1 MVSKGVIPINNI
13 GERVNLVRQHLGI
26 AQAEFGAR
34 IKLSQNYIWMIEAGK
49 RIPSDR
55 TISDICREFGVDEVW
70 LRHGEGEMFRP
81 RSRKDAISAYM
92 GQLLGNQR
100 SEFEEDIIEFMANTR
115 PEFWDMLIEELR
127 PLAKRIA
134 EKKPPD
140 TE

>member
-1 MVSKGVIPINNI
+1 MSTINERLGKVVSASGLSKTAFAKRINVTQQYVSKMVVEG
-13 GERVNLVRQHLGI
+13 
-26 AQAEFGAR
+26 
-34 IKLSQNYIWMIEAGK
+34 M
-49 RIPSDR
+49 PSDR

-115 PEFWDMLIEELR
+115 PEFWDILIEEMR

>member
-1 MVSKGVIPINNI
+1 MSTINERLGKVVSASGLSKTAFAKRINVTQQYVSKMVVEG
-13 GERVNLVRQHLGI
+13 
-26 AQAEFGAR
+26 
-34 IKLSQNYIWMIEAGK
+34 M
-49 RIPSDR
+49 PSDR

-70 LRHGEGEMFRP
+70 LRHGEGEMLRP

-127 PLAKRIA
+127 PLAKSIA

>member
-1 MVSKGVIPINNI
+1 METI
-13 GERVNLVRQHLGI
+13 GERIEQVLKASGI
-26 AQAEFGAR
+26 
-34 IKLSQNYIWMIEAGK
+34 KKIEAARRLNVSSAFITQLCKGDSGA
-49 RIPSDR
+49 SDR

-127 PLAKRIA
+127 PLAKSIA

-140 TE
+140 T

>member
-1 MVSKGVIPINNI
+1 MDTI
-13 GERVNLVRQHLGI
+13 GERIEQVLKASGI
-26 AQAEFGAR
+26 
-34 IKLSQNYIWMIEAGK
+34 KKIEAARRLNVSSAFITQLCKGDSGA
-49 RIPSDR
+49 SDR

-92 GQLLGNQR
+92 GQLLGDQR
-100 SEFEEDIIEFMANTR
+100 SEFEQDIIEFMANTR

-127 PLAKRIA
+127 PLAKSIA
-134 EKKPPD
+134 EKEPPD

>member
-1 MVSKGVIPINNI
+1 MN
-13 GERVNLVRQHLGI
+13 E
-26 AQAEFGAR
+26 R
-34 IKLSQNYIWMIEAGK
+34 IKNLRKAFDLSQSAFGDRLGVKQNTVATWEAGT
-49 RIPSDR
+49 RTPSDALI
-55 TISDICREFGVDEVW
+55 TSICREFGVDEVW

>member
-1 MVSKGVIPINNI
+1 METI
-13 GERVNLVRQHLGI
+13 GERIEQVLKASGI
-26 AQAEFGAR
+26 
-34 IKLSQNYIWMIEAGK
+34 KKIEAARRLNVSSAFITQLCKGDSGA
-49 RIPSDR
+49 SDR

-115 PEFWDMLIEELR
+115 PEFWDILIEEMR
-127 PLAKRIA
+127 PLAKRIV

-140 TE
+140 TK